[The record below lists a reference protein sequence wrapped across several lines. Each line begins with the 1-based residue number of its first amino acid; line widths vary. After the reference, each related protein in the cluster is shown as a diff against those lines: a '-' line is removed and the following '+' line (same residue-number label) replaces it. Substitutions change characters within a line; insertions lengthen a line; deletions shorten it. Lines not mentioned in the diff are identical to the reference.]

1 MHKNQNKIRQ
11 KFVDSI
17 FSYKI
22 TDRITDF
29 ITCVESIRGPMNQHK
44 YEVLEF
50 KSNIWSCN
58 ILLSVGIDLNT
69 FFATVLMKLQL

>member
-1 MHKNQNKIRQ
+1 MHKIRQ

-29 ITCVESIRGPMNQHK
+29 ITCVESIRGPMNQHQN
-44 YEVLEF
+44 EVLEY
-50 KSNIWSCN
+50 KSNIWSS
-58 ILLSVGIDLNT
+58 IIWLSASIDLST
-69 FFATVLMKLQL
+69 FLPIVLIKFQL